1 MARRRKN
8 PYRPGT
14 ESYARWRKA
23 ELRRRAALAQS
34 TAKRTKKPEVRQRAN
49 RRAAAA
55 ERGLREIAVRQEYR
69 SRLSERDRDAFSAL
83 TITGQNQLLRMLRD
97 HPDSIPRDLS
107 DPFAGP
113 NRNLIWRLYYS
124 TRVGA
129 RQRAAA

>member
-1 MARRRKN
+1 MARRS

-14 ESYARWRKA
+14 ASYAQAREATLKRRLVLA
-23 ELRRRAALAQS
+23 RATAGRATRPEARRRAD
-34 TAKRTKKPEVRQRAN
+34 

-55 ERGLREIAVRQEYR
+55 RRGLRAIEARQEYR
-69 SRLSERDRDAFSAL
+69 SRLSERDRDNFSTL
-83 TITGQNQLLRMLRD
+83 TITAQDQLLRMLRD
-97 HPDSIPRDLS
+97 HPDSIPRDLP

-124 TRVGA
+124 TRAGA

>member
-1 MARRRKN
+1 MARRT

-14 ESYARWRKA
+14 ASYARARTA
-23 ELRRRAALAQS
+23 ELRRRAALSRAIAGR
-34 TAKRTKKPEVRQRAN
+34 AKTPEARRRAS
-49 RRAAAA
+49 RKAAAA

-83 TITGQNQLLRMLRD
+83 TITGQNQLLRVLRD
-97 HPDSIPRDLS
+97 HPDSIPRDLP

>member
-1 MARRRKN
+1 MARRT

-14 ESYARWRKA
+14 ASYARARTA
-23 ELRRRAALAQS
+23 ELRRRAALSRAIAGR
-34 TAKRTKKPEVRQRAN
+34 AKTPEARRRAS
-49 RRAAAA
+49 RKAAAA

-83 TITGQNQLLRMLRD
+83 TITGQNQLLRVLRD
-97 HPDSIPRDLS
+97 HPDSIPRDLP

-124 TRVGA
+124 TRAGA